1 MIYLD
6 AEDLADI
13 AAAVLEPD
21 PVVIRDV
28 GLLSM
33 AAHRPRTEVFGHEPY
48 PTIAQKAAALLVSVC
63 QNHPLQDGNKRLA
76 LAAGWVFCGLNCGR
90 QPALTQDEAYELV
103 MGVARGELD
112 VPEVATALR
121 EAGIPDA

>member
-6 AEDLADI
+6 EEDLADI
-13 AAAVLEPD
+13 AAAVLQPD
-21 PVVIRDV
+21 PVVIRDI

-48 PTIAQKAAALLVSVC
+48 PTLAQKAAALLVSVC

-76 LAAGWVFCGLNCGR
+76 LAAGWVFCGLNSGR
-90 QPALTQDEAYELV
+90 QPDLTNEQAYELV
-103 MGVARGELD
+103 MAVAKGEVD
-112 VPEVATALR
+112 VPEVAAVLR
-121 EAGIPDA
+121 DAAIPDS